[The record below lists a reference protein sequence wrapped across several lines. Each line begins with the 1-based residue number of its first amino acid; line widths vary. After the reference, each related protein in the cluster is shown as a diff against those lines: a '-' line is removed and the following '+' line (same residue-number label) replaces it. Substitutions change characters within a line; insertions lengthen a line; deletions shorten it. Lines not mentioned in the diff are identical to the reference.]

1 MGKKQKGSPVVKD
14 LRKPHFKSFYYVLI
28 ALFLLLFFAT
38 LLLSGGTKLTAAL
51 FGDRV
56 DTFMDHYNSVIYN
69 EVKDPYEIL
78 VVYPPLASLLY
89 KLCNIAIPADDYY
102 SYVTDPSVLSQDRGL
117 KVSQSFTFQ
126 FILYAIVA
134 VLIFLAALCLLK
146 KGSNAEK
153 ALFAAATLL
162 SSPFLYM
169 ADRGNNVILPV
180 AFSMI
185 FVVLYNHENKV
196 LRELGLISLA
206 VAVGLKIYPLAF
218 LLFFIADR
226 RYKDLLR
233 EILYICVL
241 LVLPFFIFYNGFS
254 SMKLMLKNLFG
265 FDAKRTTE
273 SNLAG
278 QLDFK
283 RMFFY
288 TYGFTQRFT
297 GIVISDRMREVYA
310 NICRYGMSAV
320 CALGTIFTDKMW
332 KRTMLI
338 AAVIYG
344 FPGSASTYILLFMV
358 IPTALFLD
366 EEKTPSFKNYLYL
379 FLIVMTQVPII
390 VRSGDGY
397 SRHAP
402 TKISSAAVG
411 LIVLIAFIEL
421 IAGFA
426 AWNEARR
433 KNGQKFFRSAG
444 GALKA
449 KFVNVKSA
457 AAADASGAA
466 AIGETAEPAAETTAE
481 TAETVIEPAAEPA
494 FAAAETAAV
503 QAETPESCAEGGEAE

>member
-1 MGKKQKGSPVVKD
+1 MGKKQKGIFVAKD
-14 LRKPHFKSFYYVLI
+14 LRKPHFKSFYYVLF

-51 FGDRV
+51 FGDKV
-56 DTFMDHYNSVIYN
+56 DTFMDHYNSVVYN
-69 EVKDPYEIL
+69 EVDDPYEIL

-89 KLCNIAIPADDYY
+89 KVCNIAIPSDDYY

-126 FILYAIVA
+126 FVLYAIVA

-146 KGSNAEK
+146 KGSNTEK
-153 ALFAAATLL
+153 ALFAAVTLL

-185 FVVLYNHENKV
+185 FIVLYNHDKK
-196 LRELGLISLA
+196 LMRELGLIALA

-218 LLFFIADR
+218 LLIFIADR
-226 RYKDLLR
+226 RYKELLR
-233 EILYICVL
+233 EILYICVT

-254 SMKLMLKNLFG
+254 SMMLMLKNLFG

-288 TYGFTQRFT
+288 ACGVTSRFT
-297 GIVISDRMREVYA
+297 GIAISDHMREVYA

-320 CALGTIFTDKMW
+320 CAFGTIFTNKMW
-332 KRTMLI
+332 KRTLLI

-358 IPTALFLD
+358 IPLALFLD
-366 EEKTPSFKNYLYL
+366 EEKTPSIKNYIYL
-379 FLIVMTQVPII
+379 FLILMTQVPII
-390 VRSGDGY
+390 IRSGDGY
-397 SRHAP
+397 TRHAP

-411 LIVLIAFIEL
+411 LMVFIAFIEL

-426 AWNEARR
+426 AWNGARR
-433 KNGQKFFRSAG
+433 RNNKKFFSSFGKALRLKFAG
-444 GALKA
+444 PGK
-449 KFVNVKSA
+449 A
-457 AAADASGAA
+457 AAGAA
-466 AIGETAEPAAETTAE
+466 SEAEATEAGVAASPEAE
-481 TAETVIEPAAEPA
+481 VAASPEAE
-494 FAAAETAAV
+494 AAV
-503 QAETPESCAEGGEAE
+503 LEGGDPQ